1 MLVWSISTKVSA
13 YVGETDQLDPF
24 TDNSG
29 FKDAI
34 CVVCA

>member
-1 MLVWSISTKVSA
+1 VLVWSISTKVSA
-13 YVGETDQLDPF
+13 CAGETDQLDPL
-24 TDNSG
+24 TDKSG